1 MIPSLGE
8 QLYTSVCMIP
18 ASIQYSLC
26 MASLQVTCGKSLGT
40 RLSYVP
46 QLYPLSE
53 LPGINFDAISVS
65 EQQHTALKMANR
77 KSSEKVCLIV

>member
-1 MIPSLGE
+1 
-8 QLYTSVCMIP
+8 MIP
-18 ASIQYSLC
+18 ASSTLQSVHGLVPQL
-26 MASLQVTCGKSLGT
+26 SLQVTCGKSLGT

-77 KSSEKVCLIV
+77 KSSEKVCLTV